1 MAQKPTIREFLHAV
15 TEGDTSLWVQEFA
28 EERIQKLDEKNAKRA
43 EKSSEKREENLELL
57 PTVLEVFYGEV
68 LQVSKIAKRLEAHGI
83 ELTSPKITALMK
95 LGVETG
101 QVEKIVPEKRT
112 APLEYKVIE

>member
-1 MAQKPTIREFLHAV
+1 MAQKITIRMFLEAV
-15 TEGDTSLWVQEFA
+15 QEGDTSLWVQEFA
-28 EERIQKLDEKNAKRA
+28 SERLQKLDEKNAKRA

-57 PTVLEVFYGEV
+57 PTVLEVFNDEV
-68 LQVSKIAKRLEAHGI
+68 LTVSTIAKRLTEQGI

-101 QVEKIVPEKRT
+101 LVEKIVPEKRSQ
-112 APLEYKVIE
+112 PLEYKVIE